1 MIKRLFFIF
10 VGCFL
15 IMSLLS
21 FGILAADN
29 NPIEQYPHDNLRIIV
44 PYSVGGSTDL
54 VCRIIARGIS
64 EYLGTDAYIENVP
77 GGGGVIGNVEL
88 VNSKPDGSTIG
99 AVAGGNFVVAPVVSE
114 VPYDVDKDFVL
125 VAHYLDFA
133 SAIWVRSDSPY
144 KTFDDL
150 VKYAQQNPGEIIY
163 AAEEA
168 VGMNPTAFKVLSEV
182 AGPFE
187 YTFMATEGSAETTR
201 FLVNGDVDV
210 VNISV
215 AGVIKFYEEGLIRP
229 ILVNSSKPV
238 KGIPEDVPLAS
249 DVYPEYSPIVSSG
262 GLAGPAGFPEKE
274 RQMLENAIKWTIE
287 SPKFQEEFD
296 KVGATMHFMPGE
308 EAAKYF
314 SYLRDM
320 IRDILGQEVK
330 D

>member
-1 MIKRLFFIF
+1 MYKRLFLILI
-10 VGCFL
+10 GCL
-15 IMSLLS
+15 LMMSLLS
-21 FGILAADN
+21 NGIFAADEI
-29 NPIEQYPHDNLRIIV
+29 PVEQYPHDDLRIIV

-54 VCRIIARGIS
+54 VCRTIARGIS
-64 EYLGTDAYIENVP
+64 EYLGTNAYIENIP
-77 GGGGVIGNVEL
+77 GGGGIIGNAEL
-88 VNSKPDGSTIG
+88 VNSKPDGRTIG

-133 SAIWVRSDSPY
+133 SAIWVRSDSPF

-168 VGMNPTAFKVLSEV
+168 VGMNPTAFKVLSEI

-238 KGIPEDVPLAS
+238 KGIPEDVPLAT
-249 DVYPEYSPIVSSG
+249 DIYPEYSPIISSG
-262 GLAGPAGFPEKE
+262 GLATPAGFPEKE

-287 SPKFQEEFD
+287 SPKYQEQFD
-296 KVGATMHFMPGE
+296 KIGATMNFMPGE
-308 EAAKYF
+308 EAAKHF

-320 IRDILGQEVK
+320 IRDLL

>member
-1 MIKRLFFIF
+1 MFKRLFFIF
-10 VGCFL
+10 VGCLL

-21 FGILAADN
+21 NGIFAAGDA
-29 NPIEQYPHDNLRIIV
+29 PIEQYPHDEVRIIV

-64 EYLGTDAYIENVP
+64 EYLGTDAYIENIP

-99 AVAGGNFVVAPVVSE
+99 AVAGGNFVVAPVVGE

-133 SAIWVRSDSPY
+133 SAIWVRSDSPF

-187 YTFMATEGSAETTR
+187 YTFMATEGSADTTR
-201 FLVNGDVDV
+201 FLV
-210 VNISV
+210 I
-215 AGVIKFYEEGLIRP
+215 
-229 ILVNSSKPV
+229 
-238 KGIPEDVPLAS
+238 GITKR
-249 DVYPEYSPIVSSG
+249 
-262 GLAGPAGFPEKE
+262 EKK
-274 RQMLENAIKWTIE
+274 N
-287 SPKFQEEFD
+287 
-296 KVGATMHFMPGE
+296 
-308 EAAKYF
+308 KYR
-314 SYLRDM
+314 S
-320 IRDILGQEVK
+320 
-330 D
+330 